1 MNLILH
7 PRPLSG
13 RIAAIPSKSWAHRL
27 LLGAA
32 LSGSPTVLSC
42 DFLSGDVAATLA
54 CLSAMGVSVA
64 VSYTHLTLP
73 TIIRV

>member
-7 PRPLSG
+7 PCPLSG

-32 LSGSPTVLSC
+32 LSGSPTVLPLRFPFGRCGGNPRLLVSHGRFC
-42 DFLSGDVAATLA
+42 DI
-54 CLSAMGVSVA
+54 
-64 VSYTHLTLP
+64 P
-73 TIIRV
+73 K

>member
-32 LSGSPTVLSC
+32 LSGSPLSC
-42 DFLSGDVAATLA
+42 PAISFREMWRQPSPACQPWAFL
-54 CLSAMGVSVA
+54 
-64 VSYTHLTLP
+64 
-73 TIIRV
+73 